1 MGSVSEDE
9 DEYGKGGAVVGG
21 SASSVSRCEWHPSTV
36 SKLLESYG
44 DKCATIKGYLKI
56 KDWDDIV
63 RTVNVHCDASNIA
76 PKTMKQCR
84 DKVENLKRRY
94 KLEKR
99 RATNRGL
106 SSVHWSFFHKL
117 DEIMAMATATAT
129 GSDKATSLLEACQS
143 SFELNQGV
151 DCELPEGFAGESM
164 PPPPLMSMSMSMSD
178 MVLSVFAGADR
189 GKGLVD
195 NTGGV
200 DCTLDDILNNVCSY
214 SSKNNRRLDFQDSSS
229 PEKQPPP
236 KRKKSSA
243 SNSPSVSKKRKGKST
258 NPIQSLADALV
269 GFSEVYARIEIAKM
283 EMFTKLVLELA
294 KLRTK
299 RKKRS
304 RSPSIPSDPK

>member
-1 MGSVSEDE
+1 MDSLSEDDE
-9 DEYGKGGAVVGG
+9 EYGKGGAVVGG
-21 SASSVSRCEWHPSTV
+21 STSSVSRCEWHPSTV
-36 SKLLESYG
+36 LRLLESYG
-44 DKCATIKGYLKI
+44 EKCGTIKGYLKI

-63 RTVNVHCDASNIA
+63 RTVNAHCDASNIS

-99 RATNRGL
+99 RAANRGL
-106 SSVHWSFFHKL
+106 SSVNWSFFHKL
-117 DEIMAMATATAT
+117 EEIMAMATAT
-129 GSDKATSLLEACQS
+129 GPDKATNLLEACQS

-164 PPPPLMSMSMSMSD
+164 PPPPPMSMSMSMSD

-195 NTGGV
+195 NTGGA
-200 DCTLDDILNNVCSY
+200 DCSLDDILNNVCSY

-229 PEKQPPP
+229 PEKQLPP

-304 RSPSIPSDPK
+304 HSPSVPSDPK